1 MYVCMPTTSTW
12 NMGKWHA
19 LLRDCLVSLEN
30 LQIYHNGRCAFLVHW
45 HKTIISNSYVGS
57 VAHPWNGATTCGWRD
72 LSFMFG
78 PARATYLSIYLIIYL
93 RMYVKEWFIVD
104 VHFFPW
110 DCRYDG
116 FKNTMT
122 PTLLQKCHF
131 NKINDIAF
139 PNNYS
144 DLFATASTND
154 IRLWN
159 LKEMKE
165 LLRIE
170 VHFVLGPFASC

>member
-1 MYVCMPTTSTW
+1 MS
-12 NMGKWHA
+12 
-19 LLRDCLVSLEN
+19 CLP
-30 LQIYHNGRCAFLVHW
+30 IYL
-45 HKTIISNSYVGS
+45 Y
-57 VAHPWNGATTCGWRD
+57 
-72 LSFMFG
+72 
-78 PARATYLSIYLIIYL
+78 TYLFIYLHVF
-93 RMYVKEWFIVD
+93 VKEWFIVD

-170 VHFVLGPFASC
+170 VHFALGLVASCYTNNHLLIQLESWLGVNCFAYIIFHVLVSLWCMLGVVVEDWTKDILYWCIKSQFDIDISNLRCLNMDTSTL

>member
-1 MYVCMPTTSTW
+1 MC
-12 NMGKWHA
+12 
-19 LLRDCLVSLEN
+19 
-30 LQIYHNGRCAFLVHW
+30 I
-45 HKTIISNSYVGS
+45 
-57 VAHPWNGATTCGWRD
+57 
-72 LSFMFG
+72 
-78 PARATYLSIYLIIYL
+78 
-93 RMYVKEWFIVD
+93 
-104 VHFFPW
+104 FFPW

-170 VHFVLGPFASC
+170 VHFALRLVASC